1 MISVMGRNAI
11 AAAVLIAAGVVGL
24 GAAPAQETW
33 GGGGSRGSSSHSAG
47 PASGGTTQSGTA
59 HGASPVSGAT
69 GSGGGSS
76 WTAGKDSFH
85 YAAQPGGIWSV
96 SAPSTGSSAP
106 SAGSSAPGTHASG
119 RSLRPAGLSPLPS
132 ARSATVHVNTQQ
144 ATHMAQPSGGHT
156 TSAGS
161 RAGSA
166 KGGHGGAPGSAGVKG
181 FAPASRNKSGSRG
194 SGKNSYG
201 ARKGSGL
208 NPKAPGTNQSK

>member
-1 MISVMGRNAI
+1 MV

-24 GAAPAQETW
+24 RVAPAQQTW
-33 GGGGSRGSSSHSAG
+33 GGGGSRGSSARSAG

-59 HGASPVSGAT
+59 QGAAT

-96 SAPSTGSSAP
+96 SAPSTGSSTP
-106 SAGSSAPGTHASG
+106 SAGGTAPGTRASG

-132 ARSATVHVNTQQ
+132 ARSATVQVKTQP
-144 ATHMAQPSGGHT
+144 ATQLAHSSGGHT
-156 TSAGS
+156 TLAGS
-161 RAGSA
+161 RAGNTR
-166 KGGHGGAPGSAGVKG
+166 GGQGGVPGSAGVKG
-181 FAPASRNKSGSRG
+181 FAPASRNKSSSRG
-194 SGKNSYG
+194 SGKSSYH

-208 NPKAPGTNQSK
+208 NPKASGTNQSK